1 MPLNLVPN
9 ELVGYRIKPD
19 WYNFKVVC
27 IKRHGEASKAAG
39 QEYET
44 VLAYCKNIEF
54 AASWL
59 LQHVLRVRGEAAQDA
74 QQALDDSV
82 ASTQALTQ
90 AVALARQDVLSAVA
104 ALHED
109 LKHLDL
115 RPKAV
120 ALASGVAPDA
130 AISGEPEYLADRAA

>member
-1 MPLNLVPN
+1 MTLNLVPN

-27 IKRHGEASKAAG
+27 VKRHGEASKAAG

-54 AASWL
+54 AATWL
-59 LQHVLRVRGEAAQDA
+59 LQHVLRVRGEAAQEA
-74 QQALDDSV
+74 QLALDGSV

-115 RPKAV
+115 RPKSV
-120 ALASGVAPDA
+120 MLASGAAPDPA
-130 AISGEPEYLADRAA
+130 VLGDAESLPEKTA